1 MKTLTESLNQAQ
13 NQAQNQSHAVMRALR
28 SWGFLTLIM
37 LGLGSLVACD
47 KGNPG
52 SNAGNNTGNAT
63 TANAPASGG
72 PQFRILAGSEL
83 KDVAE
88 LVTAFGKS
96 QNVNVAFEYTGTLD
110 AVDKLAEKHNY
121 DAVWISH
128 GKYLQLIPLVKGQI
142 KASEKTMY
150 SRVVLGIKPEVAK
163 TLGWES
169 GKTGWSDVVKESKN
183 GRFHFAMTNPTG
195 SNTGFVA
202 LVGLATELSG
212 KGDALEEKDIP
223 ATKLR
228 ELFAGQSMTAGS
240 SGALADMFM
249 AKSARMD
256 GIINYE
262 SVIKT
267 MASKGTALSVIIPK
281 EGVITADYPLM
292 LLGSSTQG
300 EFYRKLVDYIRSD
313 ATQKQIAANTFRTPL
328 SGSDSTEVVNEL
340 PFPSS
345 IKVVDAILQGFLN
358 SYSRPASSYFV
369 IDVSG
374 SMQGERINQAK
385 DALNDL
391 ISRDSAGSGRF
402 STFRA
407 REHIEI
413 MPFSDHTLEN
423 QIYDLTQDAEKN
435 REVLNRIGQQVN
447 QLLPDGGTAIFS
459 SVAKIYPDAQAVL
472 AKGERTVSIVLLT
485 DGQNT
490 HGMGLTAF
498 KEFVAKQGEPRVPVF
513 AILYGDAKQTEM
525 QELAESTGGR
535 VFDARKVNLSR
546 VMKDIRTF
554 Q

>member
-1 MKTLTESLNQAQ
+1 MKTLNESFKP
-13 NQAQNQSHAVMRALR
+13 SHAVMRTLRALR
-28 SWGFLTLIM
+28 FWGLLTLTL
-37 LGLGSLVACD
+37 LGLTSLSACD
-47 KGNPG
+47 QSRPDNG
-52 SNAGNNTGNAT
+52 T
-63 TANAPASGG
+63 TANAPTSGAAR
-72 PQFRILAGSEL
+72 FRILAGSEL
-83 KDVAE
+83 KDVAD
-88 LVTAFGKS
+88 LVTSYGKS
-96 QNVNVAFEYTGTLD
+96 QNVNVTFDYTGTLD
-110 AVDKLAEKHNY
+110 AVDKLAEKHQY

-128 GKYLQLIPLVKGQI
+128 GKYLQLIPAVKSQI

-169 GKTGWSDVVKESKN
+169 GKTGWGDVVKESKN
-183 GRFHFAMTNPTG
+183 GNFRFAMTNPTG

-223 ATKLR
+223 ADKLR

-240 SGALADMFM
+240 SGALADMFVT
-249 AKSARMD
+249 KSGRMD

-292 LLGSSTQG
+292 LLSNSSQG
-300 EFYRKLVDYIRSD
+300 EFYRKLVDYIRSP
-313 ATQKQIAANTFRTPL
+313 ATQKQIAAETFRTPL
-328 SGSDSTEVVNEL
+328 TGSDSTEVVNEL

-385 DALNDL
+385 DALNEL
-391 ISRDSAGSGRF
+391 ISRDNAGSGRF

-423 QIYDLTQDAEKN
+423 KVYDLTQDGEKN

-447 QLLPDGGTAIFS
+447 QLMPDGGTAIFS
-459 SVAKIYPDAQAVL
+459 SVAKVYPNAQAVL

-485 DGQNT
+485 DGKNT
-490 HGMGLTAF
+490 HGMGLAAF
-498 KEFVAKQGEPRVPVF
+498 KEFVAKQGEPLVPVF